1 MGGSVRKLTKQIAA
15 SSLVYL
21 VVDGLQSVSRDS
33 NNKGLE
39 AALNDQKNFLAS
51 NLLLFGY
58 VVQ

>member
-39 AALNDQKNFLAS
+39 AALNDQKKFPS
-51 NLLLFGY
+51 
-58 VVQ
+58 